1 MRRNLP
7 SILYI
12 FLLCLFSLAS
22 CSGEQKTNNG
32 KVLVVCT
39 TNIVGNLTQQILSK
53 DFEVVNLMGAG
64 VDPHI
69 YKPKPGDIDLLQKA
83 DYIVYNG
90 LHLEGKMGEILENF
104 GKIKPVICLS
114 SALYEEQLITSE
126 DFQGGVDPHVWFD
139 PGLWQ
144 DCAQNLAV
152 IFKAEFPE
160 KHQAIEERYLSFV
173 KSNAAL
179 KDSLDL
185 LFKDI
190 PKEKRVLVTAHDA
203 FSYFARVHDFDLITI
218 QGLSTQ
224 TDFSIKTI
232 ENISDS
238 MLNRGIACAFFET
251 SIPKKS
257 IETLISVCEQKG
269 LKVRPGGELYSDA
282 LGIETPDYQS
292 MYLHNAR
299 EISSCL
305 SYE

>member
-1 MRRNLP
+1 MHKLVSFIVYP
-7 SILYI
+7 LLLSLIL
-12 FLLCLFSLAS
+12 LTS
-22 CSGEQKTNNG
+22 CSGEQKTDNS

-39 TNIVGNLTQQILSK
+39 TSIVANLAKQILSE
-53 DFEVVNLMGAG
+53 DFQVISLMGAG

-104 GKIKPVICLS
+104 GKIKPVICLT
-114 SALYEEQLITSE
+114 SALYPEQLITSE

-139 PGLWQ
+139 PVLWQ

-152 IFKAEFPE
+152 IIKAEFPE
-160 KHQAIEERYLSFV
+160 KHQAIEERYSSFV

-179 KDSLDL
+179 KDSLDR

-203 FSYFARVHDFDLITI
+203 FSYFARVHNFDLITI

-232 ENISDS
+232 ESISDS
-238 MLNRGIACAFFET
+238 MLSRGISCAFFET

-257 IETLISVCEQKG
+257 IETLISVCGQKG
-269 LKVRPGGELYSDA
+269 LSVRPGGVLYSDA
-282 LGIETPDYQS
+282 LGLETPDYQS

-299 EISSCL
+299 EISTCL
-305 SYE
+305 SHE